1 MPRVLFTF
9 PVTPACH
16 PTACTRST
24 ALPLRMESPPKNWV
38 FGPSSANNENCENAT
53 ATTITPNNR
62 FIYRSLSLTFL
73 RLWNPEPREFSGLQV
88 NHHYVCPYAIFIDR
102 RECRVGSQGCQTE
115 IL

>member
-9 PVTPACH
+9 PVTAACH

-38 FGPSSANNENCENAT
+38 FGASSANSENCENAT
-53 ATTITPNNR
+53 TTIITPNNR
-62 FIYRSLSLTFL
+62 FIDRSSF
-73 RLWNPEPREFSGLQV
+73 LWNPEPREFSELQM
-88 NHHYVCPYAIFIDR
+88 NHHQVCMPRHTQSSYTRANV
-102 RECRVGSQGCQTE
+102 ESGHEGCQRE